1 MKSKA
6 FIPFYFAI
14 LSLAEGS
21 GSQCKGIEEEKCS
34 AFIKFFDPQPNI
46 LKTVKDS
53 LSLTIM
59 SPFQKTD
66 PKALFDQGLTC
77 LQYDSYASPAEAYN
91 LSDPVVLNIENEIMS
106 MDEMN
111 DMKKEISL
119 TRKSSTLWSDPR
131 LKWPDE
137 CWDQEA
143 YLLDLDLNKIWTPT
157 FMHTG
162 MKYQLEKSDDAQAK
176 SFWEPVSNLYFYFSF
191 LIDQVPRKLEPYIW
205 SKFSMRSMHVKH
217 IWIGILLTMSSVK
230 SSNL

>member
-6 FIPFYFAI
+6 FVPFYFAI

-53 LSLTIM
+53 FSLTIM
-59 SPFQKTD
+59 SPFQKID

-119 TRKSSTLWSDPR
+119 TR
-131 LKWPDE
+131 
-137 CWDQEA
+137 
-143 YLLDLDLNKIWTPT
+143 
-157 FMHTG
+157 
-162 MKYQLEKSDDAQAK
+162 
-176 SFWEPVSNLYFYFSF
+176 
-191 LIDQVPRKLEPYIW
+191 
-205 SKFSMRSMHVKH
+205 
-217 IWIGILLTMSSVK
+217 
-230 SSNL
+230 